1 MRRICA
7 IGHQGSEQGRRGLAS
22 WSRLHGMLRQ
32 RRFLQVM
39 HRLALMGAL
48 LMAIAP
54 VVSRWVQSDTDPLR
68 QLTALCT
75 SRGMQQL
82 ELGAV
87 MASAHAAHAMA
98 MDMAMP
104 GMEHGNAGAMPM
116 DHHDR
121 MACDYCMLA
130 ASLLP
135 FVLVLLVLPLLL
147 HAAMHL
153 PVAQSVPRAR
163 SAWPAHGARGPPGAL
178 PA

>member
-1 MRRICA
+1 
-7 IGHQGSEQGRRGLAS
+7 
-22 WSRLHGMLRQ
+22 MLRQ

-82 ELGAV
+82 ALGAV
-87 MASAHAAHAMA
+87 MASAHAAHTLS
-98 MDMAMP
+98 MDMAMS
-104 GMEHGNAGAMPM
+104 GMDHGDAGAMPV
-116 DHHDR
+116 DHHDG
-121 MACDYCMLA
+121 MACDYCVLA
-130 ASLLP
+130 ATLLP

-147 HAAMHL
+147 HAAMRL
-153 PVAQSVPRAR
+153 PVMPMVPRAA
-163 SAWPAHGARGPPGAL
+163 SAWPAHGARGPPDAS